1 METLTAELI
10 DTIASFCPTAQT
22 KARLG
27 SVNRHYYEATRR
39 RLFQNVTITSP
50 QQYMAFVNHLDVFR
64 SKGYLERYVRTLDL
78 SSFTVRGSGWSE
90 QQAKKV
96 IVASDLARWITLCRY
111 LQQVVIGDELM
122 HVFVEPDVMRA
133 IFTTDHPYLQVID
146 FTGFCDQKVTKAMA
160 DLFQQQQ
167 QQLQRVNKK
176 KKEIS
181 NGDDIS
187 PLLLPTLSPLAIQQ
201 QPMDDHSDENEDDDD
216 DDVDT
221 LDRMGVHQWK
231 MPPRL
236 TQLSFHLCMALSPTL
251 FFQPFFER
259 LASNGNTITR
269 LDLAYTPITNQVFT
283 HVNPSTLTHLNL
295 QGCRGIQCCNHNGM
309 TMAAFLRQCTG
320 LVELNLNM
328 HFNGMAMGNQFCSQ
342 CLAQFL
348 RVDLKHMRHLRV
360 LDLGGQAHL
369 TDALLVDMPT
379 SVLSQLHYFSVAYAT
394 AVSLQGAMQYLL
406 DQMKRVEYLNVTR
419 TSMNTSPRLLLDHC
433 TKVAPQLKVIEV
445 DGKSNGGT
453 GGGYDK
459 SLSTW
464 SYSQHG
470 RRGYYARQGIDP
482 RFKYSQKL
490 LLLDEQ
496 PQSPM
501 MKYWS
506 FSY

>member
-1 METLTAELI
+1 MDTLTPELI
-10 DTIASFCPTAQT
+10 DTITAFCSTAQT
-22 KARLG
+22 KARWG

-50 QQYMAFVNHLDVFR
+50 RQYLAFLRHLDEFEA
-64 SKGYLERYVRTLDL
+64 KGYLERYVRTLDL
-78 SSFTVRGSGWSE
+78 SSYTVRGSGWSE

-96 IVASDLARWITLCRY
+96 IVASDLAQWITRCRF
-111 LQQVVIGDELM
+111 LQQIVIGDELM

-133 IFTTDHPYLQVID
+133 IFTTDHPFLQVID

-160 DLFQQQQ
+160 DLFLQQHSTST
-167 QQLQRVNKK
+167 KK
-176 KKEIS
+176 DEGKA
-181 NGDDIS
+181 IS
-187 PLLLPTLSPLAIQQ
+187 PLLLPTLHTPQ
-201 QPMDDHSDENEDDDD
+201 ETTDDDD
-216 DDVDT
+216 RMDV
-221 LDRMGVHQWK
+221 HHWK

-269 LDLAYTPITNQVFT
+269 LDLAHTPITNQVFT

-295 QGCRGIQCCNHNGM
+295 QGCRGIHCCDGL
-309 TMAAFLRQCTG
+309 APFLRQCTN

-328 HFNGMAMGNQFCSQ
+328 HFNGVAVGNQFCSG
-342 CLAQFL
+342 CLGDFL
-348 RVDLKHMRHLRV
+348 RHDLKPMRRLRV

-369 TDALLVDMPT
+369 TDGLLIQTPIA
-379 SVLSQLHYFSVAYAT
+379 VLAGLHYLSVAYAT
-394 AVSLQGAMQYLL
+394 HVTLDGAMGTLL
-406 DQMKRVEYLNVTR
+406 GVMKQIEYLNVTR
-419 TSMNTSPRLLLDHC
+419 TSMNRNPRTLLDLC
-433 TKVAPQLKVIEV
+433 ARVAPQLQVIEV
-445 DGKSNGGT
+445 EDRAMGRDRMAG
-453 GGGYDK
+453 
-459 SLSTW
+459 STTW
-464 SYSQHG
+464 AFSQHG